1 MRPSISSPS
10 IAPADAG
17 LRVAR
22 RRRALGSILVVA
34 LAVFVVAIGAFSIGI
49 RLNLSGSI
57 PPGLYRT
64 TAGVPERGT
73 TVLACLPS
81 SIARFARTRGYVPTG
96 SCEDGS
102 APVGKV
108 VAATAGDTVEVSTH
122 GVSVNGRIL
131 RNSAPLRYDSKGRG
145 LPLLAVAPR
154 VVPPAEIWLVS
165 PYSPQSF
172 DSRYFGPIPTSRV
185 VSRIE
190 PLWVA
195 R

>member
-1 MRPSISSPS
+1 MRLSRPDQPID
-10 IAPADAG
+10 PADVG
-17 LRVAR
+17 VRVSR
-22 RRRALGSILVVA
+22 RRRLTRSILIVALFFLVVA
-34 LAVFVVAIGAFSIGI
+34 TGAYGAGI

-64 TAGVPERGT
+64 TGGVPERGT

-81 SIARFARTRGYVPTG
+81 SVARFARTRGYVPTG

-108 VAATAGDTVEVSTH
+108 VAATAGDTVEISTH
-122 GVSVNGRIL
+122 GVSVNGRLL

-145 LPLLAVAPR
+145 LPVLTVAPR

-165 PYSPQSF
+165 TYSPQSF
-172 DSRYFGPIPTSRV
+172 DSRYFGPIAASRV

-190 PLWVA
+190 PLLVA

>member
-1 MRPSISSPS
+1 MRPSRSNQPLD
-10 IAPADAG
+10 PADG
-17 LRVAR
+17 GMRVPR
-22 RRRALGSILVVA
+22 RRRVTRSILVVA
-34 LAVFVVAIGAFSIGI
+34 LFFFVVAIGAYSAGI

-64 TAGVPERGT
+64 ADGLPERGT

-81 SIARFARTRGYVPTG
+81 DIATFARRRGYVPTG

-108 VAATAGDTVEVSTH
+108 VAATAGDTVEISTR
-122 GVSVNGRIL
+122 GVSVNGRLL
-131 RNSAPLRYDSKGRG
+131 RNSAPLRHDSKGRG
-145 LPLLAVAPR
+145 LPVLTVAPQ

-172 DSRYFGPIPTSRV
+172 DSRYFGPISASRV

-190 PLWVA
+190 PVLVA